1 MIRPSTRGAR
11 EKDLQ
16 VCRVDVDPLAAPAPA
31 TDTARPK
38 RPPNGECLGG
48 VMSPGGLVD
57 TRGKACIANGSRTI
71 EGQHVPLESRNS
83 ALSELLRQNEDLRQ
97 RLESVVRR
105 ATEDAERQLRRLGA
119 DLHDGPAQLLALA
132 LLKLDLLAEDSEE
145 MPGERQMIRS
155 VLQDALSEI
164 RNISAGLALPAIDK
178 LSLAQAL
185 IVVATEHE
193 RRTSTR
199 VSCEFPT
206 GFIDLSYTIKLCLC
220 RFVQEGLSNAF
231 KHAGGVGQTVSA
243 IWTDTMIEVAVGDAG
258 PGLDPAPREGKR
270 PALGLIGLHNR
281 LESLGGHLTITGQ
294 VGGGTRLTA
303 YLPVGAGGK

>member
-1 MIRPSTRGAR
+1 MLTLQFSGLVACR
-11 EKDLQ
+11 EDAASPELDSHCLQ
-16 VCRVDVDPLAAPAPA
+16 GKEGPAAQNEAGSLAA
-31 TDTARPK
+31 R
-38 RPPNGECLGG
+38 
-48 VMSPGGLVD
+48 
-57 TRGKACIANGSRTI
+57 IA
-71 EGQHVPLESRNS
+71 E
-83 ALSELLRQNEDLRQ
+83 LSGLLRQNEELRQ
-97 RLESVVRR
+97 RLELASRR
-105 ATEDAERQLRRLGA
+105 ATEDTELQLRRLGA

-132 LLKLDLLAEDSEE
+132 LLKLDLLPEGGAES
-145 MPGERQMIRS
+145 PGERQMIRS
-155 VLQDALSEI
+155 VLEDAMSEI
-164 RNISAGLALPAIDK
+164 RDISAGLALPAIDK

-199 VSCEFPT
+199 VSGELPT
-206 GFIDLSYTIKLCLC
+206 GSINLPHTIKLCLC

-243 IWTDTMIEVAVGDAG
+243 SWTDTMIEVAVGDAG

-281 LESLGGHLTITGQ
+281 LESLGGRLTITGQ

-303 YLPVGAGGK
+303 YLPVGAGGE

>member
-1 MIRPSTRGAR
+1 LLTWQFSGLVAHREHGASP
-11 EKDLQ
+11 EFDSNCLQ
-16 VCRVDVDPLAAPAPA
+16 GKEGAKAPNEAGSLAA
-31 TDTARPK
+31 R
-38 RPPNGECLGG
+38 
-48 VMSPGGLVD
+48 
-57 TRGKACIANGSRTI
+57 IA
-71 EGQHVPLESRNS
+71 E
-83 ALSELLRQNEDLRQ
+83 LSGLLRQNEELRQ
-97 RLESVVRR
+97 RLESASRR
-105 ATEDAERQLRRLGA
+105 AAEDTELQLRRLGA

-132 LLKLDLLAEDSEE
+132 LLKLDLLPEGSAES
-145 MPGERQMIRS
+145 PGEREMIRS
-155 VLQDALSEI
+155 VLQDAMSEI
-164 RNISAGLALPAIDK
+164 RDISAGLALPTIDR

-206 GFIDLSYTIKLCLC
+206 GSIDLPHTTKLCLC

-243 IWTDTMIEVAVGDAG
+243 SWTDTTIEVAVGDAG
-258 PGLDPAPREGKR
+258 PGLNSVPGEAKR
-270 PALGLIGLHNR
+270 PALGLIGLHSR
-281 LESLGGHLTITGQ
+281 LESLGGRLTITGQ